1 VSNGWKD
8 ILARSGDENL
18 GATLIRL
25 ARQAAALRQYQTAF
39 AIANDGSKWGR
50 TPLTSPSGSDGSAG
64 AGPDSWV
71 PVLTDDV
78 RREVDA

>member
-1 VSNGWKD
+1 MSNGWKD

-25 ARQAAALRQYQTAF
+25 ARQAAALHQYQVVTPGSVPAVVP
-39 AIANDGSKWGR
+39 DGSVG
-50 TPLTSPSGSDGSAG
+50 T
-64 AGPDSWV
+64 GPDSLV

-78 RREVDA
+78 RREVNA